1 MGKIEYRAVIKFLFL
16 EGVAPKEI
24 HERML
29 KVYDDCSPTIR
40 TVERWVAEFKR
51 GRTSLED
58 DPREGRSKSASTP
71 ETIAKIQDM
80 VLEDRR
86 LTERDLVEALHIS
99 LGSVSHILIEI
110 LGFRKLCAQWVPHSL
125 TMEQKHIRMRLSQQ
139 HLERFKK
146 GKVDFVRRFI
156 TMDETWVYHHDP
168 ESKQEA
174 KEWCEPGCSAS
185 KRVRV
190 RKSAKKVMASVFW
203 DAKGILVVDYLQT
216 GKTINSEYYCN
227 LLDQLKEKIREK
239 RPGLQ
244 KKKILFH
251 QDNAPCHKSILTM
264 DQMHELKLE
273 LLEHPHQDSL
283 I

>member
-1 MGKIEYRAVIKFLFL
+1 LIYFLFL
-16 EGVAPKEI
+16 EGLKAKEI

-29 KVYDDCSPTIR
+29 KVYKDSTPSIS

-58 DPREGRSKSASTP
+58 DPRQGRPKTAVTP
-71 ETIAKIQDM
+71 EIVEKIQDI
-80 VLEDRR
+80 VLENRR
-86 LTERDLVEALHIS
+86 VTERHLVEALGIS
-99 LGSVSHILIEI
+99 LGSVSNILTEV

-139 HLERFKK
+139 HLERFLKN
-146 GKVDFVRRFI
+146 KVDFVRRFI

-174 KEWCEPGCSAS
+174 KEWCEPGTSAP

-190 RKSAKKVMASVFW
+190 QKSAKKVLASVFW
-203 DAKGILVVDYLQT
+203 DAKGILFVDYLQT

-227 LLDQLKEKIREK
+227 LLVQLKENKI
-239 RPGLQ
+239 
-244 KKKILFH
+244 
-251 QDNAPCHKSILTM
+251 
-264 DQMHELKLE
+264 
-273 LLEHPHQDSL
+273 
-283 I
+283 